1 VAAVRG
7 WPHLIDPVDSVGGH
21 LELARQFFDEL
32 LVHLLEH
39 REKILPRVSSTLAL
53 HTEVL

>member
-1 VAAVRG
+1 
-7 WPHLIDPVDSVGGH
+7 
-21 LELARQFFDEL
+21 
-32 LVHLLEH
+32 VHLLEH